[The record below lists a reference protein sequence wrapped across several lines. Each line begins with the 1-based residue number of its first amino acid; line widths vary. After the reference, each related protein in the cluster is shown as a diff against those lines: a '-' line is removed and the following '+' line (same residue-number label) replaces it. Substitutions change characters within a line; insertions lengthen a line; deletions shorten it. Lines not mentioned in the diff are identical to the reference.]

1 MELGYFAVMDAQD
14 EMLLREQLGE
24 LRSKH
29 RELDA
34 RLAVTRVNADLSTR
48 AMEALRAVEL
58 TRLTVDEEET
68 HNLRK
73 RFTVLANGGKRWPP
87 W

>member
-1 MELGYFAVMDAQD
+1 MDAQD

-34 RLAVTRVNADLSTR
+34 RLAEIELAAAHDQLT
-48 AMEALRAVEL
+48 L
-58 TRLTVDEEET
+58 TRLKKQK
-68 HNLRK
+68 L
-73 RFTVLANGGKRWPP
+73 VLKDQIMRLEDRLFPDIIA
-87 W
+87 

>member
-34 RLAVTRVNADLSTR
+34 RLAEIELAAAHDQLT
-48 AMEALRAVEL
+48 L
-58 TRLTVDEEET
+58 TRLKKQK
-68 HNLRK
+68 L
-73 RFTVLANGGKRWPP
+73 VLKDQINRLEDRLFPDIIA
-87 W
+87 

>member
-1 MELGYFAVMDAQD
+1 MELGHFALMDAQD

-34 RLAVTRVNADLSTR
+34 RLAEIELAAAHDQLT
-48 AMEALRAVEL
+48 L
-58 TRLTVDEEET
+58 TRLKKQK
-68 HNLRK
+68 L
-73 RFTVLANGGKRWPP
+73 VLKDQIIHLEDRLFPDIIA
-87 W
+87 

>member
-1 MELGYFAVMDAQD
+1 MDAED

-34 RLAVTRVNADLSTR
+34 RLAEIELAAAHDQLT
-48 AMEALRAVEL
+48 L
-58 TRLTVDEEET
+58 TRLKKQK
-68 HNLRK
+68 L
-73 RFTVLANGGKRWPP
+73 VLKDQINRLEDRLFPDIIA
-87 W
+87 